1 MSCERRTGEL
11 ESAVHELQ
19 SRGDELQRSLAKS
32 RAKNDELSRIR
43 HEMETVLVEQE
54 RQVTTYEE
62 QMKRMKAGHDDELE
76 TARRRDAEA
85 QQEISALRT
94 ECQSQR
100 QRIEVLDG
108 LVRQLRDE
116 LEREKCASA
125 ARDDRSRGGIQ
136 DRDAMI
142 AKLKALV
149 RENQSTADRV
159 KEELR
164 KMNEEAKEKNRTIA
178 RLRRSCEEL
187 GARCAELEAALC
199 RTSLDASHGP
209 AELSLRSSGQFHNIR
224 PSSDLVGSVGS
235 EASIEIGRHAQ
246 DYDEENVDP
255 QRQRQMSAAQVSAAP
270 ADDSTFVSDASRFL
284 QEPRRSAAQDNL
296 PQSDSAGSR
305 ETLAG
310 GDGFVAEEAQQTA
323 AALSATRQQLLRQV
337 S

>member
-1 MSCERRTGEL
+1 MRCERRTGEL

-32 RAKNDELSRIR
+32 RAKNDELTRIR

-62 QMKRMKAGHDDELE
+62 QMERVKAGHDGELE
-76 TARRRDAEA
+76 AALRRDAEA
-85 QQEISALRT
+85 QQAIAALRT
-94 ECQSQR
+94 ECQSQQ

-116 LEREKCASA
+116 LEREKCSSA
-125 ARDDRSRGGIQ
+125 ARDDRRRGGIQ

-149 RENQSTADRV
+149 RENQLTADRV

-209 AELSLRSSGQFHNIR
+209 AELSLRSSGQFHNMR

-235 EASIEIGRHAQ
+235 EPSIEIGRHAQ

-255 QRQRQMSAAQVSAAP
+255 QRQRQMSAAP
-270 ADDSTFVSDASRFL
+270 ADDSTFVSDSRFL

-310 GDGFVAEEAQQTA
+310 GDGFVAEEVQQTA